1 MKWREDLEDFVM
13 TKTKERRPIS
23 VESAGRVVGV
33 IAVTL
38 SGVRVGAED
47 SPQTLYADSYRG
59 ERAIC
64 GSRTRFAR

>member
-33 IAVTL
+33 IAVT
-38 SGVRVGAED
+38 GVRLGGGD
-47 SPQTLYADSYRG
+47 SSRTLFDDWCRW

>member
-33 IAVTL
+33 IEAT
-38 SGVRVGAED
+38 GASLGGKGSSQMQFD
-47 SPQTLYADSYRG
+47 DFYRS

-64 GSRTRFAR
+64 GSRAKFEA

>member
-23 VESAGRVVGV
+23 VESGGRVVAV
-33 IAVTL
+33 IAAT
-38 SGVRVGAED
+38 GARVGGKG
-47 SPQTLYADSYRG
+47 SSRILYDDSYRY

-64 GSRTRFAR
+64 GSRARFAT

>member
-33 IAVTL
+33 IAAT
-38 SGVRVGAED
+38 GVRLGGGA
-47 SPQTLYADSYRG
+47 QA
-59 ERAIC
+59 
-64 GSRTRFAR
+64 SRPALGRPAGGLG